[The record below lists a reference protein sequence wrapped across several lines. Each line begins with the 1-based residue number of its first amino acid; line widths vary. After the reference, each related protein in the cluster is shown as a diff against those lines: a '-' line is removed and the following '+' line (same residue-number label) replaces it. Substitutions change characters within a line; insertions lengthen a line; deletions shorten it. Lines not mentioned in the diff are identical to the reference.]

1 METAALMRCVSNVSC
16 LVSQTTSGLVVGLLT
31 FLVAS
36 GLTLIFGVLK
46 VVNFAHGAFYML
58 GAYVAYAVYVQTGS
72 FLAATLV
79 AGIGIG
85 LFAAILERTIVRQIY
100 GADVLM
106 QLLIFYAL
114 ALILDDL
121 VGLIWGVEFLSMG
134 MPDAFRVPPLRIA
147 GSTLPPYYLVS
158 IAASIVVGGLLF
170 VVLAYTRLGKTVQ
183 AAALNSAMV
192 SALGIN
198 TKLLFTFVFGLGGAL
213 AGLAGALAAPMR
225 SLSPG
230 LGLSIL
236 LESFVV
242 TVIGGLGSIGG
253 ALVAAILIGLL
264 RAWGNIGFPQFTN
277 GLIFVLMLAVL
288 LVRPNGLFQQKS

>member
-1 METAALMRCVSNVSC
+1 MDPAALMRCASNVSC
-16 LVSQTTSGLVVGLLT
+16 VVSQTSSGLVIGVLT

-36 GLTLIFGVLK
+36 GLTIIFGVLK

-72 FLAATLV
+72 FLAAAVV
-79 AGIGIG
+79 ASLGIGI
-85 LFAAILERTIVRQIY
+85 FAALIERTIVRRIY

-106 QLLIFYAL
+106 QLLVFYAL

-134 MPDAFRVPPLRIA
+134 MPTAFRMPPIRIA
-147 GSTLPPYYLVS
+147 GSPLPPYYLVA
-158 IAASIVVGGLLF
+158 IGTSIVIGGAMF
-170 VVLAYTRLGKTVQ
+170 IMQSHTRFGKTIQ

-192 SALGIN
+192 SSLGVN
-198 TKLLFTFVFGLGGAL
+198 TRLLFTIVFGLGGSL

-225 SLSPG
+225 SLTPG

-253 ALVAAILIGLL
+253 ALVAAILIGLV
-264 RAWGNIGFPQFTN
+264 RSWGSIGFPQFTN
-277 GLIFVLMLAVL
+277 GLIFVVVLAVL
-288 LVRPNGLFQQKS
+288 LLRPNGLFRREA